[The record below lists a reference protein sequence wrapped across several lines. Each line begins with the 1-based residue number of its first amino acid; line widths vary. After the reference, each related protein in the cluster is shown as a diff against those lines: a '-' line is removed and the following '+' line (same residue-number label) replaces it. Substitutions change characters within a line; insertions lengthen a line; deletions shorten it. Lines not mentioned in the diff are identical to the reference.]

1 MPTLFGF
8 NAFIRCAPE
17 DGSQPYGTAN
27 TTSSEQVDIRL
38 NSSTLQTSQER
49 PRKTNL
55 SVPATGM
62 LASTFDAFRTSGG
75 TVDIP
80 IQYNGSG
87 MFFYAAMGTL
97 ATTGSGPTYTHSYT
111 PAFAMPALTIQFQRG
126 SNLSN
131 SMEQFTGAMVSS
143 MSISCAA
150 GEEMTAS
157 FDLIAK
163 DSAARG
169 ALSPSASSFPAGDS
183 VLHFEAGNLVMS
195 GTLTPSTLEIRSF
208 EMTLDNKLERKNIL
222 GSKLTGKPVISDVR
236 EITMSVTADV
246 DDNDVYNDQLA
257 GNSGDVQ
264 IVFTSTANS
273 AHNITFTLD
282 NAVIEDY
289 SDAVTAFGRVERT
302 FTIRGLASASDEG
315 FKIAVTNGNSSAT
328 VG

>member
-1 MPTLFGF
+1 MGTLFGF
-8 NAFIRCAPE
+8 NAFVRCAPE
-17 DGSQPYGTAN
+17 DASQPYGTAN
-27 TTSSEQVDIRL
+27 TTSAEQVDIRL

-62 LASTFDAFRTSGG
+62 LASTFDAFRNSGG
-75 TVDIP
+75 TIDVP

-87 MFFYAAMGTL
+87 MLFMAALGTL
-97 ATTGSGPTYTHSYT
+97 ATTGSGPTYTHTYT
-111 PAFAMPALTIQFQRG
+111 PAFALPALTVQFQRG
-126 SNLSN
+126 SNLNN
-131 SMEQFTGAMVSS
+131 SMEQFMGAMVSS

-163 DSAARG
+163 NSNTRAANITG
-169 ALSPSASSFPAGDS
+169 SFPAGDS
-183 VLHFEAGNLVMS
+183 VLHFEAGNLALA

-222 GSKLTGKPVISDVR
+222 GSKVTGKPVISDVR
-236 EITMSVTADV
+236 EITMSITADV
-246 DDNDVYNDQLA
+246 DDNDVLADQLA
-257 GNSGDVQ
+257 GNSGDVT
-264 IVFTSTANS
+264 ITFTSTANA
-273 AHNITFTLD
+273 AHNIKFTLD

-289 SDAVTAFGRVERT
+289 SDSVTAFGRVERT
-302 FTIRGLASASDEG
+302 FTIRGLASSSAEG
-315 FKIAVTNGNSSAT
+315 FKIEVTNGNSSAT

>member
-1 MPTLFGF
+1 MGTLFGF
-8 NAFIRCAPE
+8 NAFVRCAPE
-17 DGSQPYGTAN
+17 DASQPYGTAN
-27 TTSSEQVDIRL
+27 TTSAEQVDIRL

-62 LASTFDAFRTSGG
+62 LASTFDAFRNSGG
-75 TVDIP
+75 TIDIP

-87 MFFYAAMGTL
+87 MLFYASLGVL
-97 ATTGSGPTYTHSYT
+97 ATTGSGPTYTHTYS
-111 PAFAMPALTIQFQRG
+111 PAFAMPALTVQFQRG

-131 SMEQFTGAMVSS
+131 SMEQFMGVMVSS

-163 DSAARG
+163 DSNARG
-169 ALSPSASSFPAGDS
+169 ALSPSTASFPAGDS
-183 VLHFEAGNLVMS
+183 VLHFEAGNLALA

-222 GSKLTGKPVISDVR
+222 GSKVTGKPVISDVR
-236 EITMSVTADV
+236 EITMSITADV
-246 DDNDVYNDQLA
+246 DDNDVLADQLA
-257 GNSGDVQ
+257 GNSGDVT
-264 IVFTSTANS
+264 ITFTSTSNA
-273 AHNITFTLD
+273 AHNIKFTLD

-289 SDAVTAFGRVERT
+289 SDGVTSFGRVERT
-302 FTIRGLASASDEG
+302 FTIRGLASSSDEG
-315 FKIAVTNGNSSAT
+315 FKIEVTNGNSSAT